1 MRRWVETGVAGCML
15 ALVATPFV
23 GLFPEPPAFGQ
34 GAAGIAAA
42 VAVLAMVGIAFR
54 ATQPKRRRI
63 LGWAAI
69 LLAITAGS
77 IAARILLAR
86 TIEVEVPTLDML
98 PAIFGLQGEDI
109 DDAILYEGWVELW
122 LAVALA
128 TTLAFGLR
136 RVARPRRPL
145 HATVAASSCAA
156 MVPTP
161 MAPPWNVATVLLWLV
176 GWGMLAGAVVDGH
189 RTTAF
194 LRRAVHVTGTIV
206 DAQPHP
212 SIRFTTADGTIV
224 EYGQNGSVSR
234 PLGAAVPVAYLA
246 ADPSGS
252 ARADTFWANWGDLLG
267 LVWIGLG
274 FTLFPFY
281 GLRATFRAGR
291 W

>member
-1 MRRWVETGVAGCML
+1 
-15 ALVATPFV
+15 
-23 GLFPEPPAFGQ
+23 
-34 GAAGIAAA
+34 
-42 VAVLAMVGIAFR
+42 
-54 ATQPKRRRI
+54 
-63 LGWAAI
+63 
-69 LLAITAGS
+69 
-77 IAARILLAR
+77 
-86 TIEVEVPTLDML
+86 
-98 PAIFGLQGEDI
+98 
-109 DDAILYEGWVELW
+109 
-122 LAVALA
+122 
-128 TTLAFGLR
+128 
-136 RVARPRRPL
+136 
-145 HATVAASSCAA
+145 
-156 MVPTP
+156 

-189 RTTAF
+189 RTTEF

-206 DAQPHP
+206 
-212 SIRFTTADGTIV
+212 
-224 EYGQNGSVSR
+224 EYRQNGSVSR